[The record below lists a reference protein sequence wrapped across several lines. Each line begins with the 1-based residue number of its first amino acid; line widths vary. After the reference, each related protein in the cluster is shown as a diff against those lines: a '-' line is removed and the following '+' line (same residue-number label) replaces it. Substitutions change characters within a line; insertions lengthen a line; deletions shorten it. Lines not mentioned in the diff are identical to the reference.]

1 MKLVFEGESLEQIY
15 DQVLATAAE
24 IQGNDA
30 AEKIAGSIPL
40 PMNQTRTTA
49 PAFPVDMQAE
59 VTRPSGGPAVDV
71 RGMPFDSRIH
81 VGVEKKNK
89 DGSWLNKRVGK
100 EKVAEIEA
108 ELMGGKAPVAAAAPV
123 LPTPGH
129 VAPFPGMPQQQ
140 YQQRVE
146 QGNAA
151 ALPPMAPVAP
161 AAPVAPVTPA
171 APAIPQMGAAHAH
184 TLETFKK
191 NLPLV
196 LMELTNSNPNF
207 VAYIPTL
214 KAHFQ
219 VTELVD
225 VVNNDGLLA
234 ALFDTLTKYNFVK
247 KVQ

>member
-30 AEKIAGSIPL
+30 AGSIPL
-40 PMNQTRTTA
+40 PMNQTTTTA
-49 PAFPVDMQAE
+49 SFPVNMQAE
-59 VTRPSGGPAVDV
+59 VPVATGASADLRDS

-171 APAIPQMGAAHAH
+171 APAILQMGAAHAH